1 MTEIAQPLESSLRL
15 TRRAL
20 VGSLALGAG
29 GLLTGCDALNANQRF
44 RDTLRLAETG
54 NMAVHRLMGGRS
66 GLAREYSPRDIGH
79 AFPANGTRMP
89 DDPVYQREAATAF
102 ADWTLAIDGLVE
114 RPTRFALGQIR
125 AMPRQTQITRHDC
138 VEGWSAI
145 GKWTGVNLS
154 YLLDQVGLR
163 DSARYLVFHCADTLR
178 AGPYYESI
186 DMVDARHPQ
195 SMIAW
200 ALNDALL
207 PVGNGAPLRLRV
219 ERQLGYKH
227 AKYVRRI
234 EAVAD
239 YRLAYG
245 GGGGYWEDAAGYE
258 WYAGI

>member
-1 MTEIAQPLESSLRL
+1 MTTSTASTLL

-20 VGSLALGAG
+20 VGSLGLVAG
-29 GLLTGCDALNANQRF
+29 GLLTGCDALNANPGWRE
-44 RDTLRLAETG
+44 TLRLAETG
-54 NMAVHRLMGGRS
+54 NMALQRAMLGRD
-66 GLAREYSPRDIGH
+66 GLAREYGLRDISRSV
-79 AFPANGTRMP
+79 PANGTRVP
-89 DDPVYQREAATAF
+89 SDAEYTRQAASGF
-102 ADWTLAIDGLVE
+102 SDWTLVIDGLVE
-114 RPTRFALGQIR
+114 KPTRFALGQIR

-145 GKWTGVNLS
+145 GQWTGVNLGT
-154 YLLDQVGLR
+154 LLDAVEVKP
-163 DSARYLVFHCADTLR
+163 SARYLVFHCADSLR

-195 SMIAW
+195 TIIAW
-200 ALNDALL
+200 ALNGELL
-207 PVGNGAPLRLRV
+207 PIGNGAPLRLRV

>member
-1 MTEIAQPLESSLRL
+1 MTETKSPLIV

-20 VGSLALGAG
+20 VGSLAIASG
-29 GLLTGCDALNANQRF
+29 GLLSGCDALNANQGW
-44 RDTLRLAETG
+44 RDTLLLAEKG
-54 NMAVHRLMGGRS
+54 NMELQRAIQGRERM
-66 GLAREYSPRDIGH
+66 AREYSPRDIGRSV
-79 AFPANGTRMP
+79 PANGTRAP
-89 DDPVYQREAATAF
+89 ADADYLRQAATGF
-102 ADWTLAIDGLVE
+102 SDWTLVIDGLVE
-114 RPTRFALGQIR
+114 KPMRFALGQIR
-125 AMPRQTQITRHDC
+125 SMPKQTQITRHDC

-145 GKWTGVNLS
+145 GKWTGVNLAH
-154 YLLDQVGLR
+154 LLDKVQVK

-186 DMVDARHPQ
+186 DMEDARHPQ
-195 SMIAW
+195 TMMAW
-200 ALNDALL
+200 ALNDELL
-207 PVGNGAPLRLRV
+207 PIGNGAPLRLRV
-219 ERQLGYKH
+219 ERHLGYKH

>member
-1 MTEIAQPLESSLRL
+1 MTTRPAPTLL

-20 VGSLALGAG
+20 VGSLGIAAG
-29 GLLTGCDALNANQRF
+29 GLLTGCDALNANQDWRE
-44 RDTLRLAETG
+44 TLRLAETG
-54 NMAVHRLMGGRS
+54 NMAVQRGLLGRN
-66 GLAREYSPRDIGH
+66 GLAREYGPRDISRSV
-79 AFPANGTRMP
+79 PPNGTRVP
-89 DDPVYQREAATAF
+89 ADAAYTRQAANGF
-102 ADWTLAIDGLVE
+102 SDWTLSIDGLVE

-125 AMPRQTQITRHDC
+125 SMPRQTQITRHDC

-145 GKWTGVNLS
+145 GQWTGVNLKV
-154 YLLDQVGLR
+154 LLDAVQVQPA
-163 DSARYLVFHCADTLR
+163 ARYLVFHCADTLR

-186 DMVDARHPQ
+186 DMVDALHPQ
-195 SMIAW
+195 TMIAW
-200 ALNDALL
+200 ALNGELL
-207 PVGNGAPLRLRV
+207 PIGNGAPLRLRV

-227 AKYVRRI
+227 AKYIRRI

>member
-1 MTEIAQPLESSLRL
+1 MSDKHPSSII

-20 VGSLALGAG
+20 VGSLGVAAG
-29 GLLTGCDALNANQRF
+29 GLLSGCDALNANPGW

-54 NMAVHRLMGGRS
+54 NMAVQRALLGQD
-66 GLAREYSPRDIGH
+66 GLAREYSPRDIGRSV
-79 AFPANGTRMP
+79 PANGTRTP
-89 DDPVYQREAATAF
+89 SDADYRRQAATGF

-114 RPTRFALGQIR
+114 KPTRFALGQIR

-145 GKWTGVNLS
+145 GKWTGVNLAA
-154 YLLDQVGLR
+154 LLDAVKVR
-163 DSARYLVFHCADTLR
+163 ESARYLVFHCADTLR

-195 SMIAW
+195 TMIAW
-200 ALNDALL
+200 ALNDELL
-207 PVGNGAPLRLRV
+207 PIGNGAPLRLRV

-227 AKYVRRI
+227 AKYIRRI

-239 YRLAYG
+239 YRLSYG

>member
-1 MTEIAQPLESSLRL
+1 MTARTPPTIL

-20 VGSLALGAG
+20 VGSLAVASG
-29 GLLTGCDALNANQRF
+29 GLLSGCDALNANQGW
-44 RDTLRLAETG
+44 RDTLRLAEDG
-54 NMAVHRLMGGRS
+54 NMAVQRALLGS
-66 GLAREYSPRDIGH
+66 GALAREYSPRDIGRSV
-79 AFPANGTRMP
+79 PANGTRAP
-89 DDPVYQREAATAF
+89 ADADYLRQAASSF
-102 ADWTLAIDGLVE
+102 SDWTLAIDGLVE

-125 AMPRQTQITRHDC
+125 SLPRQTQITRHDC

-145 GKWTGVNLS
+145 GKWTGVNLGL
-154 YLLDQVGLR
+154 LLDRVKVR
-163 DSARYLVFHCADTLR
+163 DSARYLVFHCADSLR

-186 DMVDARHPQ
+186 DMADARHPQ
-195 SMIAW
+195 TMIAW
-200 ALNDALL
+200 ALNDELL
-207 PVGNGAPLRLRV
+207 PIGNGAPLRLRV

-239 YRLAYG
+239 YRLSYG